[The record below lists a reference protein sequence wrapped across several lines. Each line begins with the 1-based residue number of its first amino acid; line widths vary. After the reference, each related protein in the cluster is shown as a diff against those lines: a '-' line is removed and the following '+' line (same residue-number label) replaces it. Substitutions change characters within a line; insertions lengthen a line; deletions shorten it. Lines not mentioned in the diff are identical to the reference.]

1 MKSKKTIM
9 MVLATQFGLA
19 TNLMAATGGREDN
32 SSYLVW
38 AFLSMCAL
46 IVIVQL
52 TPAIMLTFGMMK
64 ALFTSS
70 EQTPAEV
77 QSIDAE

>member
-64 ALFTSS
+64 SLFTSS